1 VNILVAGGFDPD
13 HPELEAPVGEFCDA
27 LGAEIAE
34 KGHVLLSG
42 SRTPLDSMIAT
53 AAYAKLVELGDEHK
67 DRRVISYVLQD
78 LSPVHH
84 CGTVI
89 RSRLAPTGRSA
100 ARRSTSRSRFG
111 KQTR

>member
-1 VNILVAGGFDPD
+1 
-13 HPELEAPVGEFCDA
+13 LESSCDA